1 MKKIRILVKRD
12 IIDNITK
19 KAEAQAKKRVK
30 KLDITEEQRSDL
42 LHDMTYEIRV
52 EMILASIKVVD

>member
-42 LHDMTYEIRV
+42 LHD
-52 EMILASIKVVD
+52 SN